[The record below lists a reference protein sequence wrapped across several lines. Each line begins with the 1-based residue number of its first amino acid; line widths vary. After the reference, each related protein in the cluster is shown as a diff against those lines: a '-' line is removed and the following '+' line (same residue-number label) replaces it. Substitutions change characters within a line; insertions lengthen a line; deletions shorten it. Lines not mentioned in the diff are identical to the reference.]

1 MTVPNREPEMT
12 DRAPKKTELMTE
24 AERDAYHAE
33 KMKKKKEAR
42 NKILATKT
50 EERGLLIVHTGKGK
64 GKSTAAFGMVF
75 RAIGHGFKVGVVQF
89 VKGAWGTG
97 ERDVLEKFSELVTI
111 KAMGQ
116 GFTWDTQDRQRDLAA
131 ARSAWDEARKMIADP
146 SYRMVLLDELN
157 IVLRYDYLPLEDVLE
172 VLRNK
177 PRDTHVIVTGRNAK
191 DELIEIADLVTEMTE
206 IKHPF
211 RAGVKAQPGIEF

>member
-1 MTVPNREPEMT
+1 MSERH
-12 DRAPKKTELMTE
+12 PKKTDLMSE

-33 KMKKKKEAR
+33 KMRKKKEAR
-42 NKILATKT
+42 TRMLATKT

-75 RAIGHGFKVGVVQF
+75 RAIGHGMKVGVVQF

-97 ERDVLEKFSELVTI
+97 ERDVLERFPELVTI
-111 KAMGQ
+111 KAMGE

-131 ARSAWDEARKMIADP
+131 ARSAWETAKAMIADP
-146 SYRMVLLDELN
+146 SYKMVLLDELN
-157 IVLRYDYLPLEDVLE
+157 IVLRYDYLPIEE
-172 VLRNK
+172 VLAVLKVK
-177 PRDTHVIVTGRNAK
+177 PRDLHLIVTGRNAK
-191 DELIEIADLVTEMTE
+191 EELIEAADLVTEMTE

-211 RAGVKAQPGIEF
+211 RSGVRAQAGIEF

>member
-1 MTVPNREPEMT
+1 MN
-12 DRAPKKTELMTE
+12 DRQPKKTDGMTE

-33 KMKKKKEAR
+33 KMRKKKEAR
-42 NKILATKT
+42 TRMLATKT

-97 ERDVLEKFSELVTI
+97 ERDILENYPDQVTI
-111 KAMGQ
+111 RAMGE
-116 GFTWDTQDRQRDLAA
+116 GFTWDTQDRQRDIAA
-131 ARSAWDEARKMIADP
+131 AKAAWETAKEMIADP
-146 SYRMVLLDELN
+146 SYKMVLLDELN
-157 IVLRYDYLPLEDVLE
+157 IVLRYEYLPISEVIE
-172 VLRNK
+172 VLRDK
-177 PRDTHVIVTGRNAK
+177 PRDLHVIATGRNAK
-191 DELIEIADLVTEMTE
+191 EELIEIADLVTEMTE

-211 RAGVKAQPGIEF
+211 RSGVKAQAGIEF